1 MLIFNYLVDELLR
14 DVGHL
19 IQMQRY
25 HSCQLVLEN
34 LNKVNSSVGADY
46 DLVFQRRRLNLVN
59 VSNLLEAF
67 SDVQS
72 KWANRN
78 YVDEAVIFAAY
89 DLVLVN
95 LSKGSY
101 AGFCPDVFYALKVLL
116 DVEHLH
122 LVLPGA
128 NKDELLRQ

>member
-1 MLIFNYLVDELLR
+1 MLVFNYLVDELLC

-34 LNKVNSSVGADY
+34 LNEVNSSVGADY
-46 DLVFQRRRLNLVN
+46 DLVFQRRRLDLVN

-72 KWANRN
+72 
-78 YVDEAVIFAAY
+78 
-89 DLVLVN
+89 
-95 LSKGSY
+95 
-101 AGFCPDVFYALKVLL
+101 
-116 DVEHLH
+116 
-122 LVLPGA
+122 
-128 NKDELLRQ
+128 